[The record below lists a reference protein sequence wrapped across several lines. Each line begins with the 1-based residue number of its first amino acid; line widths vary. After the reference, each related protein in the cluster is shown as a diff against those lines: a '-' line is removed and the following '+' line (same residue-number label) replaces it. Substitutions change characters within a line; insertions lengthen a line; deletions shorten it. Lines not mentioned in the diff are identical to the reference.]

1 MFTIIFSIVIFDFNL
16 NRSPDYLFRYDYL
29 GRSDETGIWSQ
40 QFVPAEGGFKSF
52 FEEPTTNNFMLTT
65 NLNIG
70 IWKWIE
76 GYLDLGMLKDDIG
89 ESRYFYGSGIR
100 LNLLPDFFE
109 LYFPVSSSNGFELDD
124 YRSVSYTHLTLPTK
138 A

>member
-1 MFTIIFSIVIFDFNL
+1 MKKLNLPLFEFKIKKENKNNIIF
-16 NRSPDYLFRYDYL
+16 
-29 GRSDETGIWSQ
+29 DEIRKKWII
-40 QFVPAEGGFKSF
+40 
-52 FEEPTTNNFMLTT
+52 LTP
-65 NLNIG
+65 
-70 IWKWIE
+70 KWIE

-124 YRSVSYTHLTLPTK
+124 YRYYNNIRFIVSYNIESLGKLFSRRWL
-138 A
+138 